1 MSVMN
6 KEELSE
12 LILQNQKEMYVLAYS
27 ILQNQ
32 SDAQDAVSE
41 CIVRAFENRTSL
53 RKRASARSW
62 LIKILIN
69 VSRSAITKRQKV
81 VLFADPS
88 FCHTRYNIPLENLSL
103 SPLSSHSKKTE
114 KQTDPP
120 EYAQY
125 LKYTYQNHNF
135 HANPYMP
142 DTPCG
147 QFFSI
152 HSVICSSKIPLFF
165 YFFYSAFFTLII
177 CSYNS

>member
-81 VLFADPS
+81 VLFADP
-88 FCHTRYNIPLENLSL
+88 E
-103 SPLSSHSKKTE
+103 
-114 KQTDPP
+114 
-120 EYAQY
+120 QY
-125 LKYTYQNHNF
+125 EQ
-135 HANPYMP
+135 A
-142 DTPCG
+142 
-147 QFFSI
+147 
-152 HSVICSSKIPLFF
+152 SV
-165 YFFYSAFFTLII
+165 
-177 CSYNS
+177 

>member
-62 LIKILIN
+62 LIRAGFRRTGRLFM
-69 VSRSAITKRQKV
+69 VSNSGTAGKR
-81 VLFADPS
+81 AG
-88 FCHTRYNIPLENLSL
+88 CHGSL
-103 SPLSSHSKKTE
+103 L
-114 KQTDPP
+114 
-120 EYAQY
+120 
-125 LKYTYQNHNF
+125 L
-135 HANPYMP
+135 
-142 DTPCG
+142 
-147 QFFSI
+147 
-152 HSVICSSKIPLFF
+152 
-165 YFFYSAFFTLII
+165 
-177 CSYNS
+177 